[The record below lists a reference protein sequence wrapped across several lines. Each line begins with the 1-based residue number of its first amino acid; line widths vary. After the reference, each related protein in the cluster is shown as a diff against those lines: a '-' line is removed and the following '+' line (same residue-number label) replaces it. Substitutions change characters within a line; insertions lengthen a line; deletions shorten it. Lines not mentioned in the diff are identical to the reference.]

1 MLDYTKIHYP
11 TPHDEPFKELVAQ
24 PEVSTSDYP
33 SQSSSPQFF
42 VQASPCSLLKY
53 LPRLASLL
61 KDCRQPQNQN
71 QHHQGPSHRHPI
83 TVKRVKTSFRASF
96 SHPRP
101 MDRDLKMR
109 RYRVG
114 RGRLSEIDREG
125 RKQKLRQMLNIE
137 SRSWEWMGLRRQTGK
152 G

>member
-33 SQSSSPQFF
+33 SQSSSPRSL

-61 KDCRQPQNQN
+61 KDCRQRQNQN
-71 QHHQGPSHRHPI
+71 QHHQGPSHHHPI
-83 TVKRVKTSFRASF
+83 PVKRVKSSFRASF
-96 SHPRP
+96 SRPHP
-101 MDRDLKMR
+101 MHQDLKMR
-109 RYRVG
+109 RYRMG
-114 RGRLSEIDREG
+114 RGRLSEIDRK
-125 RKQKLRQMLNIE
+125 RQKQKLRQMMNLK
-137 SRSWEWMGLRRQTGK
+137 SRSWEWMGLRRRMGK